1 MAEEKETKTEKE
13 KKEAM
18 TLKEVVSVRY
28 ITAENAKF
36 EKQSDFVKMT
46 VRFPNDEGAEEETV
60 YDRIFLHR
68 AFPFDFPYA
77 YISVL
82 DGDSKEIGIIRE
94 IDGLGEEAAKLLR
107 DELDRKYF
115 TPVIRQILSVK
126 DKFGYSYW
134 KVLTDEGEMEFTMR
148 DTFSNLLKVG
158 GSRIFANDI
167 DGNRYEIPDIEKL
180 DRKSF
185 KRIELFL

>member
-1 MAEEKETKTEKE
+1 MEEKHTEKT
-13 KKEAM
+13 A
-18 TLKEVVSVRY
+18 LKEVVAVRY
-28 ITAENAKF
+28 ITKDNAKF
-36 EKQSDFVKMT
+36 ERYGDFIRLT
-46 VRFPNDEGAEEETV
+46 VTLPDDEGKEEEKT

-82 DGDSKEIGIIRE
+82 DPDSKEIGLIKDVDE
-94 IDGLGEEAAKLLR
+94 FDKDASEMLR
-107 DELDRKYF
+107 AELDRKYY

-134 KVLTDEGEMEFTMR
+134 KVVTEEGEIEFTCR
-148 DTFSNLLKVG
+148 DTFSSLLKVG
-158 GSRIFANDI
+158 GTRIFVNDI
-167 DGNRYEIPDIEKL
+167 DGNRFEIPDLEAL

-185 KRIELFL
+185 KKIELFL

>member
-1 MAEEKETKTEKE
+1 MAE
-13 KKEAM
+13 KKNEAA
-18 TLKEVVSVRY
+18 TLKEVVAVRY

-36 EKQSDFVKMT
+36 EKESDFVKMT
-46 VRFPNDEGAEEETV
+46 VRLPNEDGVEEEKV
-60 YDRIFLHR
+60 YNRIFLHR
-68 AFPFDFPYA
+68 AFPFDYPYA

-82 DGDSKEIGIIRE
+82 DINSKEIGIIRE
-94 IDGLGEEAAKLLR
+94 IDELGEEASKLLR
-107 DELDRKYF
+107 EELDRKYF

-158 GSRIFANDI
+158 GTRIFANDI